1 LTKPV
6 RPVLPTP
13 PASLVPG
20 SYKVEHEDFL
30 VEELPAY
37 TPCGEGTHTFLW
49 IEKRGLSTLD
59 AIGVL
64 ARVAGA
70 SRRDFG
76 YAGMKDAHAVTRQW
90 LSIEHVDP
98 EHFVGFQEQGV
109 RVLDV
114 GRHGNKLKPGHLA
127 GNRFSILLRGAPHD
141 GLAALRENLAWCGQK
156 GIPNYFGEQRFG
168 KRGANLDQGLSILR
182 AAKPK
187 RKAYTFQPRILKLL
201 LSAVQSEV
209 FNRVL
214 IRRLD
219 TIDRISDGDLA
230 WRHDSG
236 GTFTVV
242 VPAAEQPRCD
252 AFEISPTGPLPGP
265 KMLRARGAVGA
276 MEDAV
281 MAELELDYE
290 AFAAFRSH
298 PGGRRPLR
306 ARVLEPVVSAEA
318 GGLRIGFGLGPGSYA
333 TSVLRCLLVEAPWFG
348 GGGAA
353 RHGEVVADGVGES
366 AGEGDES

>member
-1 LTKPV
+1 MTKPV
-6 RPVLPTP
+6 RPVLPAP
-13 PASLVPG
+13 PAPLVDG
-20 SYKVEHEDFL
+20 SYKVEHEDFV

-37 TPCGEGTHTFLW
+37 APCGEGTHTFLW
-49 IEKRGLSTLD
+49 IEKIGLSTLD
-59 AIGVL
+59 AIEVL
-64 ARVAGA
+64 ARAVGA
-70 SRRDFG
+70 SKRDFG

-90 LSIEHVDP
+90 LSIEHVDS
-98 EHFVGFQEQGV
+98 ERFVGLHRDGV
-109 RVLDV
+109 RVLEV

-127 GNRFSILLRGAPHD
+127 GNRFSILLRGAPQD
-141 GLAALRENLAWCGQK
+141 GLAALSDNLAWCRQK

-182 AAKPK
+182 AARPK
-187 RKAYTFQPRILKLL
+187 RMAYTFQPRILKLL

-214 IRRLD
+214 VRRLD
-219 TIDRISDGDLA
+219 TIDKIRDGDLA

-236 GTFTVV
+236 GTFTVQD
-242 VPAAEQPRCD
+242 PAAEQPRCD

-265 KMLRARGAVGA
+265 KMLRAKGEVGA

-281 MAELELDYE
+281 MAELELGYD
-290 AFAAFRSH
+290 AFVAFRSH

-306 ARVLEPVVSAEA
+306 AQVLEPYAAA
-318 GGLRIGFGLGPGSYA
+318 GPDGLRIGFGLGPGSYA

-348 GGGAA
+348 GGG
-353 RHGEVVADGVGES
+353 GG
-366 AGEGDES
+366 AGGAGGGAGGAVET